1 MYNLI
6 WSLLYIYF
14 IILCFS
20 LPRSLFNKIKRKYF
34 TLLREKTFLLPK
46 NWVEKDKLK
55 IKKEEEETPNKLK
68 QIQNSVWGISGFGED
83 VENIESIVNR
93 GDVAVG

>member
-1 MYNLI
+1 MI
-6 WSLLYIYF
+6 IIVYISVSFVSVY
-14 IILCFS
+14 LGQV
-20 LPRSLFNKIKRKYF
+20 FNKIKRKYF

-55 IKKEEEETPNKLK
+55 IKKDEEEEPPNKLK

-83 VENIESIVNR
+83 FENIESIVNR
-93 GDVAVG
+93 SDVAVG